1 MANFFSNDATNHQEP
16 WLILG
21 VEVEAKGVAMP
32 RSRVAEA
39 EREERRD
46 KVMGLLLAGGSTRS
60 IAKVVGVHHA
70 TVARDVDARL
80 KGAAEACRSTAD
92 LRLIEEERLDAL
104 LLQWWGAAQGD
115 LHAFD
120 RVLRL
125 LERRAKLLGLD
136 AAQKLEHTGKDG
148 GPIQVDVAA
157 IEAKIRAMGEGSDE

>member
-1 MANFFSNDATNHQEP
+1 
-16 WLILG
+16 
-21 VEVEAKGVAMP
+21 MP

-60 IAKVVGVHHA
+60 IAKVVGCHHA
-70 TVARDVDARL
+70 TVARDIDTRL

-104 LLQWWGAAQGD
+104 LLQWWGAAQRD

-136 AAQKLEHTGKDG
+136 AAQKLEHSGKDG
-148 GPIQVDVAA
+148 GPVVFTLAL
-157 IEAKIRAMGEGSDE
+157 GETEDTE

>member
-1 MANFFSNDATNHQEP
+1 
-16 WLILG
+16 
-21 VEVEAKGVAMP
+21 MP

-46 KVMGLLLAGGSTRS
+46 HVMGLLLAGGSTRS

-70 TVARDVDARL
+70 TVARDIDARL
-80 KGAAEACRSTAD
+80 KGAAEACRSTTD
-92 LRLIEEERLDAL
+92 LRLIEEERLGAL
-104 LLQWWGAAQGD
+104 LLQWWGAAQHD

-136 AAQKLEHTGKDG
+136 SPQKLEHSGVDG
-148 GPIQVDVAA
+148 GPIQTDMKVILDALNDP
-157 IEAKIRAMGEGSDE
+157 EARDALDALSRRLESQPSSDSG